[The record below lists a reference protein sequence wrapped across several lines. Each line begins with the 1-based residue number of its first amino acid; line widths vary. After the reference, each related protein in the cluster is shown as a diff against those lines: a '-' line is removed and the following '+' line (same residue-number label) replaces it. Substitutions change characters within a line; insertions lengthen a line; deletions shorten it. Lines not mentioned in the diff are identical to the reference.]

1 MKTCYRLMLGQK
13 SIHAAECFAGNFI
26 GTDYGIAEDLAGKLP
41 DEWRDF
47 NAKFIPVYLAAHPD
61 KSKVAAGLA
70 CGTIWT
76 VAKGFEQ
83 GDILICPDGNARY
96 HVGEV
101 TGPYY
106 YAPGQILPH
115 RRAVH
120 WYDVVFDRADM
131 SEGLRNSTGSLGA
144 VVNLTRAGYQ
154 PEIERLIGPPSPLPN
169 PETTPS
175 QVADA
180 SAFAMER
187 HLEDFLVRNWKQTE
201 LGQEYDIF
209 EEGGEMVGQQYQT
222 DTGPVDVLAISKDRK
237 RLLVVELKRGRAS
250 DVVVGQ
256 ILRYMGY
263 VQEELA
269 ETDQTV
275 QGVVIALEDD
285 QRIRPA
291 LAMTPFIAF
300 YLDQIQFQLG
310 KG

>member
-1 MKTCYRLMLGQK
+1 MKTCYRLMLGKQ
-13 SIHAAECFAGNFI
+13 SIHATECFAGNFI
-26 GTDYGIAEDLAGKLP
+26 GTDYGIAEDLSQQLP

-154 PEIERLIGPPSPLPN
+154 PEIERLIGTVAPPPPSALA
-169 PETTPS
+169 TDVDDPS
-175 QVADA
+175 V
-180 SAFAMER
+180 FAMER
-187 HLEDFLVRNWKQTE
+187 HLEDFLVQNWPHTE
-201 LGQEYDIF
+201 LGKEFDIY
-209 EEGGEMVGQQYQT
+209 EEDGETVGQQYQT

-237 RLLVVELKRGRAS
+237 RLLLVELKRGRAS

-263 VQEELA
+263 VQEVMA
-269 ETDQTV
+269 EQDQTV
-275 QGVVIALEDD
+275 QGAVIALEDD
-285 QRIRPA
+285 LRLRRA

-300 YLDQIQFQLG
+300 YRYQIQFQLV